1 TLSSLLNY
9 YSLFG
14 EFPFSFLSGEDAI
27 SFDLFST
34 RENDLNNKLYL
45 QRRIPSPARF
55 TFEINTEG
63 LRQTANTPVSN

>member
-34 RENDLNNKLYL
+34 RENDLNNRLYH
-45 QRRIPSPARF
+45 QRRIRLPTRF
-55 TFEINTEG
+55 IFKIITEN
-63 LRQTANTPVSN
+63 LRQTVNAPMA